1 LLLRISQVDELDNLF
16 RGRFRFRTEIFELN
30 IASKPQ
36 HQLNRGISSFI
47 GRHDGPNNLL
57 IVYYT
62 GFGVYR
68 DLEHFLQLTACSNPD
83 RAKGLARDAYAN
95 WTKVE
100 EILRSE
106 DVEADVLAILDT
118 CYAAVPRTVQ
128 NGQSKR
134 FELMAA
140 CAVDQSTAAP
150 GLYSF
155 TRMLIDALLS
165 HLENRGDEPI
175 STFRLLQDINLDTRR
190 DDTPS
195 HLWSMSQTSKH
206 ISLRPMK
213 SAQVQRYEMFRTR
226 VGGRLTLEFELRDE
240 VLSQEQIEYLARG
253 LGKAFN
259 DKRMVGLRKI
269 NWLHMV
275 PVEQSHAERVALV
288 RRAVTGWKE
297 FIKRRR
303 EQRLRLELP

>member
-1 LLLRISQVDELDNLF
+1 MDNLF

-36 HQLNRGISSFI
+36 HQLNQCISSFI

-62 GFGVYR
+62 GHGVYK
-68 DLEHFLQLTACSNPD
+68 DLEHYLQLAACSNPD
-83 RAKGLARDAYAN
+83 QAIGLLKDAYAN

-100 EILRSE
+100 EVLRSE
-106 DVEADVLAILDT
+106 DVEADVLTILDT
-118 CYAAVPRTVQ
+118 CYAAAPWSFK
-128 NGQSKR
+128 NEQSKR
-134 FELMAA
+134 FELMCA
-140 CAVDQSTAAP
+140 CAIDQTTAAP
-150 GLYSF
+150 GRFSF
-155 TRMLIDALLS
+155 TRVLIDSLVS
-165 HLENRGDEPI
+165 ILERRGDEPI
-175 STFRLLQDINLDTRR
+175 STFRLLQQINLDTRR
-190 DDTPS
+190 SDTVS
-195 HLWSMSQTSKH
+195 HLWSTQRNGKP

-240 VLSQEQIEYLARG
+240 VLSQEQIKYLAQG
-253 LGKAFN
+253 LGKAFK

-269 NWLHMV
+269 NWLRMV

-288 RRAVTGWKE
+288 KRAVSGWKE

-303 EQRLRLELP
+303 EQRLAS